1 MLVFFGGRVFF
12 PINGLVGFHGKA
24 VTRSVGESPV
34 RPRASV
40 ELQVRGANLI
50 LTRKMVDVS
59 ENKGFSPQ
67 TIPFLIGSSIIFTI
81 HFGGNTP
88 IFGNTMC

>member
-1 MLVFFGGRVFF
+1 MLVFLGGGFF
-12 PINGLVGFHGKA
+12 SLSMDSAVGFHGKA

-40 ELQVRGANLI
+40 ELQVRGANFGEFVGEIWI

-67 TIPFLIGSSIIFTI
+67 IIPF
-81 HFGGNTP
+81 
-88 IFGNTMC
+88 